1 MTGQPKIVVDTS
13 CFPLILHTM
22 CAGYGRDDLEY
33 MFRTYDTLMHG
44 KQRYAI
50 VIHFPLD
57 TAMMHAAERRL
68 VADWWLPRR
77 ETIARMN
84 VMFAMVLES
93 SILRGALTAL
103 LWMVQPPNPCR
114 VAASTAE
121 GVDICIDALKAAGET
136 LPTQV
141 LGLRAKLAAAQGS
154 SRRPPAQAKD

>member
-1 MTGQPKIVVDTS
+1 MGQPKIVVDTS
-13 CFPLILHTM
+13 CFPLVLHTM
-22 CAGYGRDDLEY
+22 CAGYGREDLEH
-33 MFRTYDTLMHG
+33 MFRTYDALMNG
-44 KQRYAI
+44 ERRYAI

-57 TAMMHAAERRL
+57 VAMMQAAERKL

-77 ETIARMN
+77 ETIGRMN

-121 GVDICIDALKAAGET
+121 GIDLCIDALKAAGESI
-136 LPTQV
+136 PMQV
-141 LGLRAKLAAAQGS
+141 LSLRAQLGAKGSLRSGQDAARDKG
-154 SRRPPAQAKD
+154 